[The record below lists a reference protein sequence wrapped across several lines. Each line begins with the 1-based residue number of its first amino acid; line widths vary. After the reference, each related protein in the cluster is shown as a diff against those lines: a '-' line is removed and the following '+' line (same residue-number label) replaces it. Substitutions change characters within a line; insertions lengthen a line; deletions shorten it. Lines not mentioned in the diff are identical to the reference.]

1 MSETRPSLAHLE
13 RHQRDLDE
21 YRENVRRSVAG
32 RFGPAWWGAWDQH
45 LGALPEEATI
55 VDLGTGPAVLLD
67 LLRARCPSARLI
79 RVELHPALVAMAREV
94 AARVHAEVVEAD
106 LGLPLPLADGLAD
119 VVVSAL
125 SFHEL
130 PHPPELLVNAARL
143 LKPGGRLVLLDI
155 VKWPLEAYLDGKA
168 LTRDTLDHF
177 REHCLFTPDDLAWL
191 VGWAGL
197 RVDEVLTRQGG
208 RFAMVIATRP
218 LA

>member
-1 MSETRPSLAHLE
+1 M
-13 RHQRDLDE
+13 
-21 YRENVRRSVAG
+21 
-32 RFGPAWWGAWDQH
+32 
-45 LGALPEEATI
+45 
-55 VDLGTGPAVLLD
+55 LLD

-79 RVELHPALVAMAREV
+79 GVELHPALVAMAREV

-177 REHCLFTPDDLAWL
+177 REHCLFTMDDLL
-191 VGWAGL
+191 FLFRRVGL
-197 RVDEVLTRQGG
+197 RVVEALLRREGRYALIVLERYGG
-208 RFAMVIATRP
+208 
-218 LA
+218 

>member
-21 YRENVRRSVAG
+21 YRENVRRSAAG

-55 VDLGTGPAVLLD
+55 VDLGTGPA
-67 LLRARCPSARLI
+67 
-79 RVELHPALVAMAREV
+79 ELHPALVAMAREV

-191 VGWAGL
+191 VGWEGL
-197 RVDEVLTRQGG
+197 RVDGVLTRQGG

>member
-21 YRENVRRSVAG
+21 YRENVRRSAAG

-79 RVELHPALVAMAREV
+79 GVELHPALVAMAATRSTTSEV
-94 AARVHAEVVEAD
+94 YDAAAAERTV
-106 LGLPLPLADGLAD
+106 
-119 VVVSAL
+119 AL
-125 SFHEL
+125 RRRTAFHEL